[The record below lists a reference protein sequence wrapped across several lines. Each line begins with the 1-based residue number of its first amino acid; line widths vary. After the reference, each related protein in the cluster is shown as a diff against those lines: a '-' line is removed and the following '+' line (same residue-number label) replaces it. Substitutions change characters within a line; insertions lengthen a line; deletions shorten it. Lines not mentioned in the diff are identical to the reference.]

1 MMIGIDVKACI
12 NPAEGRVRRTCLWC
26 SGIVYRY
33 RMTGPCQVVGDGGTD
48 NSSAHHNEFM
58 SQLALAQVCQGGLE

>member
-1 MMIGIDVKACI
+1 
-12 NPAEGRVRRTCLWC
+12 
-26 SGIVYRY
+26 
-33 RMTGPCQVVGDGGTD
+33 MTGPCQVVGDGGTD